1 MNLVYGQDAVV
12 AEWIRAHGPHAEVP
26 FDKCATIGVE
36 EGGRLIAGAVFTE
49 YRPHSGSIH
58 LSGASVTPRW
68 ATRKTLHAL
77 FAYPFLQLKVK
88 RLTAYTGFSMS
99 SVRQFLERLGF
110 VQEGILRAGY
120 ADDDCV
126 VYGMLREEC
135 RWVMKGI
142 GHAKQPL
149 PAACS

>member
-1 MNLVYGQDAVV
+1 MRLVYDQPERVSRFVRD
-12 AEWIRAHGPHAEVP
+12 RGPHSGDG
-26 FDKCATIGVE
+26 FDKFAAIGVE
-36 EGGRLIAGAVFTE
+36 EEGELIAGCVFTE
-49 YRPHSGSIH
+49 YRPHCKSIH

-68 ATRKTLHAL
+68 ATRKTLRAL

-135 RWVMKGI
+135 RWV
-142 GHAKQPL
+142 
-149 PAACS
+149 